1 MCIPDFFVQSFES
14 VTFHFL
20 CLLYFPVAALKVVVI
35 ELKGQRLV
43 WKHLLFETLSGVNL
57 LLEQRQGGLVGLK
70 RLSLQID
77 GLGHLLVVV
86 VA

>member
-1 MCIPDFFVQSFES
+1 M
-14 VTFHFL
+14 
-20 CLLYFPVAALKVVVI
+20 AALKVVVI

-70 RLSLQID
+70 RLPLQID